1 MYWPGYVRHKPFGSE
16 KSWPDRHMIE
26 ATRLLNFHT
35 AQRVRRYAKNVHAV
49 GTLDEPGLSW
59 GKTPAGG
66 MASGFPNWDETDWY
80 AARGWQ
86 YTHGPGGRPPEDCL
100 QYIT

>member
-1 MYWPGYVRHKPFGSE
+1 MV
-16 KSWPDRHMIE
+16 E

-35 AQRVRRYAKNVHAV
+35 AQRLRRYRRNIALI

-66 MASGFPNWDETDWY
+66 MASGFPNWDEEAWY
-80 AARGWQ
+80 AKRGDWLLSQ
-86 YTHGPGGRPPEDCL
+86 TPCCP
-100 QYIT
+100 